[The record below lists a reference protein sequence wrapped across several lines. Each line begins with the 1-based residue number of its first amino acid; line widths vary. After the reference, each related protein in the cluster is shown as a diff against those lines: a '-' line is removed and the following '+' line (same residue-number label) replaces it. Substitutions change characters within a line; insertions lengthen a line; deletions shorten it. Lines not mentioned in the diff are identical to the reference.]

1 MESDNNNIVNGI
13 VGLVKSDLR
22 PDKLIAPGTS
32 NQEDREFRFQ
42 SRLLSEL
49 RDIKEVILGAEK
61 HLERIESLIEGTYTS
76 QPNKTAYRANKDV
89 EVPNYETRF
98 TRAEPSNPI
107 DVEVVMEP
115 PAVRGERG
123 LVKVGQSGVE
133 QPIEAETQT
142 TPALP
147 YEEPKLLGSGDNLLP
162 VLAPDTE
169 IEVQDWDKGLKCF
182 RDLVRVSNNIL
193 DIIKDE
199 YLNGKKDDEVLDEE
213 EDVNSNLAMVKKGYK
228 DVEVPGVQTIYKK
241 RKEPRWL
248 KNIIGSGVALMGMG
262 ELDDHFGNAITE
274 WLYSKASGFKDGK
287 DVRYP
292 YGKPKTYKAEPN
304 KQRQEEQARKDW
316 EESFVNGKKGYDA
329 KNDTRWKEKGPVV
342 DAEIIDDEAGAN
354 VGEIGRAHV

>member
-89 EVPNYETRF
+89 EVPSYVTKY
-98 TRAEPSNPI
+98 TRAEQSQPI
-107 DVEVVMEP
+107 DVEVVVEP

-147 YEEPKLLGSGDNLLP
+147 YEEPKLLGSGENLLP

-292 YGKPKTYKAEPN
+292 YGKPKTYKA
-304 KQRQEEQARKDW
+304 RSEEHTSELQ
-316 EESFVNGKKGYDA
+316 SPG
-329 KNDTRWKEKGPVV
+329 
-342 DAEIIDDEAGAN
+342 
-354 VGEIGRAHV
+354 